1 MGAGPDKLFLEV
13 AGLPVVSHAWL
24 GFDHHPEIDEIIV
37 VIREDAR
44 PQFQELAKK
53 LPLKNPYQFVNGG
66 AQRQDSVMNG
76 LSAIRENGELVASTT
91 GRGRLSA
98 H

>member
-1 MGAGPDKLFLEV
+1 MSFV
-13 AGLPVVSHAWL
+13 ARWSTKSAKKSTGLPVATVVGHAWL

-53 LPLKNPYQFVNGG
+53 QPIDWAY
-66 AQRQDSVMNG
+66 MY
-76 LSAIRENGELVASTT
+76 
-91 GRGRLSA
+91 
-98 H
+98 